1 MKAPFRTLSCI
12 SSLSPFS
19 STTRWSILS
28 SSVSVFAVAT
38 SDVEAMVVVCATA
51 AQVFEYRGA
60 ICLFRAVMG
69 QVSLYFTVEASSLC
83 HQFLLM
89 FSEGSFLGLHS
100 IYLHGDQVVFS
111 SLPFEGVFPQ
121 LFLVF
126 AHFGGLHKSQV
137 VIDLTNEESSSDD
150 EEL

>member
-1 MKAPFRTLSCI
+1 
-12 SSLSPFS
+12 
-19 STTRWSILS
+19 
-28 SSVSVFAVAT
+28 
-38 SDVEAMVVVCATA
+38 MVVVCATA

-137 VIDLTNEESSSDD
+137 LFYLVSLVFILGHFLPLADCLWPALSVHAGLCQAEGESFFKERD
-150 EEL
+150 